1 MLPRLLSAL
10 RTVGGALVGALL
22 AVICAF
28 VVAIAISEAIGGQ
41 GGWAF
46 GLFLLIWGVPIA
58 GVAGGIFGG
67 WNVAGGGSSRI
78 FTVTAY
84 AVASIVV
91 LMIVLN
97 VALRGNRQKTLVD
110 AQGCTATPRVGS
122 FGQANDRRYIVVYDR
137 YCRGAGEHTVNV
149 SVTTI
154 GDTTQGPGNVLVVAD
169 DRTFEAADSGQPY
182 YVDAR
187 SRDSLHLEVRYDHRA
202 RVVSRAS
209 SVRGFEVAFLPDTGR
224 KPTRPTGEL
233 SARMEANMEE
243 HFRMLNAAADSEAAR
258 KGEPRPPRRF
268 ILPDRYSTPR
278 ASTPADTSPSP

>member
-1 MLPRLLSAL
+1 MLPRFFSAL

-41 GGWAF
+41 GGWVF

-58 GVAGGIFGG
+58 GVAGAIFGG
-67 WNVAGGGSSRI
+67 WNVAAGRSSRI
-78 FTVTAY
+78 FKVTAC

-97 VALRGNRQKTLVD
+97 LALQGNRRKSLLD
-110 AQGCTATPRVGS
+110 AQGCTTVPRVGS
-122 FGQANDRRYIVVYDR
+122 FGPPNDPRYIVVYDR
-137 YCRGAGEHTVNV
+137 YCRGTGGHTVNV
-149 SVTTI
+149 SVTSI
-154 GDTTQGPGNVLVVAD
+154 GDTTQGPGNVLVLTD
-169 DRTFEAADSGQPY
+169 DRTFEADTGKPY

-202 RVVSRAS
+202 RVVSRAT

-224 KPTRPTGEL
+224 KPTRPTGEP
-233 SARMEANMEE
+233 SARMKANLEE
-243 HFRMLNAAADSEAAR
+243 FYRMLNAAADSEAAR
-258 KGEPRPPRRF
+258 KGEPRPPR
-268 ILPDRYSTPR
+268 LAPMTAHSSTPR
-278 ASTPADTSPSP
+278 SSTPADTSPSP